1 MENLDNNADR
11 VASAVP
17 QVRSSPRKRRV
28 RSRSSSSS
36 SSSCPSFESSS
47 STSGGSPKISRRN
60 KKRGGKR
67 KRLSE
72 RKFRKLTKEVR
83 NLHRRIASQD
93 SGQRVS
99 TNLDYDAIS
108 LMSNINENSYEQMLD
123 VEPSSFSASGDQEFT
138 LSLETKLK
146 EPSMPK
152 APENYIQLLCDY
164 QHLGKSD
171 WNEIRYSETQKLYNY
186 SPGYTDIEMN
196 EEVKAF
202 ESPRHLVHAD
212 KAFAALTMCVLKQRD
227 ALQGTLQE
235 LLQWARNSVSLSYD
249 TLLQKVSDLFSTG
262 DYSRCSS
269 DLLQI
274 ICGHR
279 AEILQMRRDCVT
291 KQAKDPLM
299 KARLKKIPP
308 TCTNLFNAEKFTA
321 AIEKS
326 GGVRKCFWPLQK
338 GNTSSASQA
347 DLNKFRGPSQGSKPY
362 NKSLQGFSRNAQACQ
377 HITTHSQCV
386 GSDPP
391 SQGGCSHSNPP
402 PQGESNPRGHAAQ
415 YNSVAPNNRSNFR
428 GRPNARQ
435 NNQSKHVRKRAL
447 CPQRN
452 NDNKRRKY

>member
-36 SSSCPSFESSS
+36 SSSCSSFESSS
-47 STSGGSPKISRRN
+47 STSGGSPRISRRN

-93 SGQRVS
+93 SSQRVS

-152 APENYIQLLCDY
+152 APENYIKLLCDY

-212 KAFAALTMCVLKQRD
+212 KAFAALTMCAQTKGRF
-227 ALQGTLQE
+227 
-235 LLQWARNSVSLSYD
+235 ARNPSR
-249 TLLQKVSDLFSTG
+249 TLTMG
-262 DYSRCSS
+262 
-269 DLLQI
+269 
-274 ICGHR
+274 
-279 AEILQMRRDCVT
+279 
-291 KQAKDPLM
+291 
-299 KARLKKIPP
+299 KK
-308 TCTNLFNAEKFTA
+308 
-321 AIEKS
+321 
-326 GGVRKCFWPLQK
+326 
-338 GNTSSASQA
+338 
-347 DLNKFRGPSQGSKPY
+347 
-362 NKSLQGFSRNAQACQ
+362 
-377 HITTHSQCV
+377 
-386 GSDPP
+386 
-391 SQGGCSHSNPP
+391 
-402 PQGESNPRGHAAQ
+402 
-415 YNSVAPNNRSNFR
+415 
-428 GRPNARQ
+428 
-435 NNQSKHVRKRAL
+435 
-447 CPQRN
+447 
-452 NDNKRRKY
+452 

>member
-36 SSSCPSFESSS
+36 SSSCSSFESSS

-93 SGQRVS
+93 SSQRVS

-138 LSLETKLK
+138 LS
-146 EPSMPK
+146 
-152 APENYIQLLCDY
+152 
-164 QHLGKSD
+164 
-171 WNEIRYSETQKLYNY
+171 
-186 SPGYTDIEMN
+186 
-196 EEVKAF
+196 
-202 ESPRHLVHAD
+202 
-212 KAFAALTMCVLKQRD
+212 
-227 ALQGTLQE
+227 
-235 LLQWARNSVSLSYD
+235 
-249 TLLQKVSDLFSTG
+249 
-262 DYSRCSS
+262 
-269 DLLQI
+269 
-274 ICGHR
+274 
-279 AEILQMRRDCVT
+279 
-291 KQAKDPLM
+291 
-299 KARLKKIPP
+299 
-308 TCTNLFNAEKFTA
+308 TNLFNAEKFTA

-347 DLNKFRGPSQGSKPY
+347 DPNKFRGPSQGSKPY

-402 PQGESNPRGHAAQ
+402 PQGDSNPRGHAAQ

-435 NNQSKHVRKRAL
+435 NNQSRHMRKRAL
-447 CPQRN
+447 SPQRN

>member
-1 MENLDNNADR
+1 
-11 VASAVP
+11 
-17 QVRSSPRKRRV
+17 
-28 RSRSSSSS
+28 
-36 SSSCPSFESSS
+36 
-47 STSGGSPKISRRN
+47 
-60 KKRGGKR
+60 
-67 KRLSE
+67 
-72 RKFRKLTKEVR
+72 
-83 NLHRRIASQD
+83 
-93 SGQRVS
+93 
-99 TNLDYDAIS
+99 
-108 LMSNINENSYEQMLD
+108 MLD
-123 VEPSSFSASGDQEFT
+123 
-138 LSLETKLK
+138 
-146 EPSMPK
+146 
-152 APENYIQLLCDY
+152 
-164 QHLGKSD
+164 HL
-171 WNEIRYSETQKLYNY
+171 
-186 SPGYTDIEMN
+186 DIEMN

-299 KARLKKIPP
+299 KASLKKIPP

-347 DLNKFRGPSQGSKPY
+347 DPNKFRGPSQGSKPY

-402 PQGESNPRGHAAQ
+402 PQGDSNPRGHAAQ

-447 CPQRN
+447 SPQRN
-452 NDNKRRKY
+452 NDNKRRAHDTQGAPKPRGSTQFCELHCSERKTQFSSASELIERNFEVESQDIAQLTSGVLENLIWWRQNCEQSSAIHMPPPMHFLTTDASDIAWGARLDNLSLSALQKSVPHGKPPIWNINDLANFLDSKRIDENNIFQVQRHTAALLLLCSGRRIHDLTLLRVDSNNYSNQDDV

>member
-1 MENLDNNADR
+1 
-11 VASAVP
+11 
-17 QVRSSPRKRRV
+17 
-28 RSRSSSSS
+28 
-36 SSSCPSFESSS
+36 
-47 STSGGSPKISRRN
+47 
-60 KKRGGKR
+60 
-67 KRLSE
+67 
-72 RKFRKLTKEVR
+72 
-83 NLHRRIASQD
+83 
-93 SGQRVS
+93 
-99 TNLDYDAIS
+99 
-108 LMSNINENSYEQMLD
+108 MLD

-152 APENYIQLLCDY
+152 APENYIKLLCDY

-235 LLQWARNSVSLSYD
+235 LLQWARGNSVSLSYD

-299 KARLKKIPP
+299 KASLKKIPP
-308 TCTNLFNAEKFTA
+308 TCSNLSNAEKFTA

-338 GNTSSASQA
+338 GNTSSASQT
-347 DLNKFRGPSQGSKPY
+347 DPNRFRGPSQGSKPY

-402 PQGESNPRGHAAQ
+402 PQGDSNPRGHAAQ

-428 GRPNARQ
+428 GRPMLGKIINRGMCENAHYLPSGITTIKDVSIDSFRAGRLLHFADQ
-435 NNQSKHVRKRAL
+435 WKQMNAPKFILNIISGYRIPFCQKPPLVYPNLVRTNL
-447 CPQRN
+447 NVPESVEMTSII
-452 NDNKRRKY
+452 NKMLVQGILERG

>member
-1 MENLDNNADR
+1 MENLDNDADR

-36 SSSCPSFESSS
+36 SSSCSSFESSS

-67 KRLSE
+67 KRLSK

-93 SGQRVS
+93 SSQRVS

-138 LSLETKLK
+138 LSLQTKLK

-152 APENYIQLLCDY
+152 APENYIKLLCDY

-249 TLLQKVSDLFSTG
+249 TLLQKVSDLFP
-262 DYSRCSS
+262 
-269 DLLQI
+269 QEI
-274 ICGHR
+274 IVDVPQTYYRSFVGIVLRSFKCD
-279 AEILQMRRDCVT
+279 EIV
-291 KQAKDPLM
+291 
-299 KARLKKIPP
+299 
-308 TCTNLFNAEKFTA
+308 
-321 AIEKS
+321 S
-326 GGVRKCFWPLQK
+326 
-338 GNTSSASQA
+338 
-347 DLNKFRGPSQGSKPY
+347 LN
-362 NKSLQGFSRNAQACQ
+362 
-377 HITTHSQCV
+377 
-386 GSDPP
+386 
-391 SQGGCSHSNPP
+391 
-402 PQGESNPRGHAAQ
+402 
-415 YNSVAPNNRSNFR
+415 
-428 GRPNARQ
+428 RQ
-435 NNQSKHVRKRAL
+435 RTR
-447 CPQRN
+447 
-452 NDNKRRKY
+452 